1 MCRFWR
7 GMYGRFESGV
17 HPRESMNDLLLASQ
31 DHTNS
36 LEDHVQHLTKRIG
49 YLKNLISKS
58 AKRFQNASK
67 PKSDEPDIS
76 NDNKYV
82 QFPFSSFR
90 YCKENIGVF
99 VIVSILLLFFSFLD
113 LNMIRKWVN
122 CHVLTR
128 IIHWNRWNHHHLHQ
142 RQILTLA
149 LKVFVR
155 TISFII
161 LCKATEFNV
170 HFPP

>member
-1 MCRFWR
+1 
-7 GMYGRFESGV
+7 MYGRFESGV

-67 PKSDEPDIS
+67 PKSTDESDNS

-82 QFPFSSFR
+82 
-90 YCKENIGVF
+90 YTLY
-99 VIVSILLLFFSFLD
+99 SILKHDTFIFFSKFYYYFL
-113 LNMIRKWVN
+113 
-122 CHVLTR
+122 
-128 IIHWNRWNHHHLHQ
+128 
-142 RQILTLA
+142 QI
-149 LKVFVR
+149 
-155 TISFII
+155 
-161 LCKATEFNV
+161 
-170 HFPP
+170 